1 MNCYNIKRFLILV
14 YTKDCTTNEIECI
27 NDDTALADADCQAL
41 GSITGGAI
49 RYTCGCLPGL
59 VSVEDQSTC
68 KGRLFCAR
76 MASIHQMLTVALS
89 LAVDYGNGFMN
100 GRFITNVVAV

>member
-1 MNCYNIKRFLILV
+1 MNCYSIERFLILV
-14 YTKDCTTNEIECI
+14 YTKRCTTNENDCI

-41 GSITGGAI
+41 DSSPGDPI
-49 RYTCGCLPGL
+49 RYTCRCLPGL
-59 VSVEDQSTC
+59 VSLDDQTTC
-68 KGRLFCAR
+68 TGRLFCAR
-76 MASIHQMLTVALS
+76 MASIHQVLTVALS